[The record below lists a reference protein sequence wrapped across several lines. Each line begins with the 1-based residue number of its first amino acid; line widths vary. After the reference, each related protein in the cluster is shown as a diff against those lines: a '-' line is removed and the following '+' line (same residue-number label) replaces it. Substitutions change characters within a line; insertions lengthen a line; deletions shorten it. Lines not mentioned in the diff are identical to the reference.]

1 MIKKKSKIYIAGHNG
16 MVGSAI
22 LSKLKEKGYKN
33 LLTIDRAN
41 LDLINQQKTFNF
53 LKKNKP
59 DLVILA
65 AARVGGIISN
75 SKNKDRFL
83 YENLQIQNNMI
94 HGSYLAGVKNLFFLG
109 SSCIYP
115 KYCKQPMKEKYLL
128 SGPLEETNDAY
139 SIAKIAGIKMCEN
152 YNKFLKLNYKSFMP
166 PNMYGPKDNYD
177 LKNSHFY
184 PALLRK
190 IYTAKIKKKKL
201 LEVWGS
207 GKAKRELMFVE
218 DFADAIIFFM
228 NKKIKEPFINIGTGK
243 DHTIL
248 WYVNFL
254 MKKLN
259 VKLKIQHDKSKPDGM
274 PKKCLDIRLAKKY
287 GWKPKNDYNRSFD
300 ITFKDFLNQ
309 SNNIFNKRYKKS
321 YIF

>member
-1 MIKKKSKIYIAGHNG
+1 MIKKNSKIYIAGHNG

-22 LSKLKEKGYKN
+22 KRKLLEKGYKN
-33 LLTIDRAN
+33 LLTINREKLN
-41 LDLINQQKTFNF
+41 LIDQQKTFNF

-65 AARVGGIISN
+65 AAKVGGIISN
-75 SKNKDRFL
+75 STNKDKFL

-115 KYCKQPMKEKYLL
+115 KHCKQPMKEKYLL
-128 SGPLEETNDAY
+128 TGPLEESNDAY
-139 SIAKIAGIKMCEN
+139 SIAKIAGLKMCEN

-177 LKNSHFY
+177 LNSSHFY
-184 PALLRK
+184 PALLKK
-190 IYTAKIKKKKL
+190 IYIAKIKKKKFL
-201 LEVWGS
+201 KIWGS
-207 GKAKRELMFVE
+207 GKARRELMFVD
-218 DFADAIIFFM
+218 DFAETIVFFM
-228 NKKIKEPFINIGTGK
+228 SKKIKEPFLNIGIGK
-243 DHTIL
+243 DYTID
-248 WYVNFL
+248 WYAKFL

-259 VKLKIQHDKSKPDGM
+259 VQLKIYHDTSKPDGM
-274 PKKCLDIRLAKKY
+274 PKKCLDIKLAKKY
-287 GWKPKNDYNRSFD
+287 GWKPNNDFNKSFN
-300 ITFKDFLNQ
+300 ITFKDFLIQNK
-309 SNNIFNKRYKKS
+309 NLFNKRFKKS

>member
-1 MIKKKSKIYIAGHNG
+1 MIKKNAKIYIAGHNG
-16 MVGSAI
+16 MVGSAVTR
-22 LSKLKEKGYKN
+22 KLKEKGYKK
-33 LLTIDRAN
+33 LLTIDRKK

-75 SKNKDRFL
+75 SINKDKFL
-83 YENLQIQNNMI
+83 YENLQIQNNII

-115 KYCKQPMKEKYLL
+115 KHCKQPMKEKYLL
-128 SGPLEETNDAY
+128 SGPLEESNDAY
-139 SIAKIAGIKMCEN
+139 SIAKIAGLKMCEN

-177 LKNSHFY
+177 LNNSHFY

-190 IYTAKIKKKKL
+190 IFTAKIKKRNT

-218 DFADAIIFFM
+218 DFADSIVFFIG
-228 NKKIKEPFINIGTGK
+228 KKIKEPYINIGTGK
-243 DHTIL
+243 DYTIN
-248 WYVNFL
+248 WYANFI

-259 VKLKIQHDKSKPDGM
+259 IKLKIRYDKSKPDGM
-274 PKKCLDIRLAKKY
+274 PRKCLDIKLAKKY
-287 GWKPKNDYNRSFD
+287 GWKPNNDFNKSFK

-309 SNNIFNKRYKKS
+309 TKNIFNKKLKKN

>member
-1 MIKKKSKIYIAGHNG
+1 MIKKNSKIYIAGHNG

-22 LSKLKEKGYKN
+22 KRKLLEKGYKN
-33 LLTIDRAN
+33 LLTINREKLN
-41 LDLINQQKTFNF
+41 LIDQQKTFNF

-65 AARVGGIISN
+65 AAKVGGIISN
-75 SKNKDRFL
+75 STNKDKFL

-115 KYCKQPMKEKYLL
+115 KHCKQPMKEKYLL
-128 SGPLEETNDAY
+128 TGPLEESNDAY
-139 SIAKIAGIKMCEN
+139 SIAKIAGLKMCEN

-177 LKNSHFY
+177 LNSSHFY
-184 PALLRK
+184 PALLKK
-190 IYTAKIKKKKL
+190 IYIAKIKKKKFL
-201 LEVWGS
+201 KIWGS
-207 GKAKRELMFVE
+207 GKARRELMFVD
-218 DFADAIIFFM
+218 DFAEAIVFFM
-228 NKKIKEPFINIGTGK
+228 SKKIKEPFLNIGIGK
-243 DHTIL
+243 DYTID
-248 WYVNFL
+248 WYAKFL

-259 VKLKIQHDKSKPDGM
+259 VQLKIYHDTSKPDGM
-274 PKKCLDIRLAKKY
+274 PKKCLDIKLAKKY
-287 GWKPKNDYNRSFD
+287 GWKPNNDFNKSFN
-300 ITFKDFLNQ
+300 ITFKDFLIQNK
-309 SNNIFNKRYKKS
+309 NLFNKRFKKS

>member
-1 MIKKKSKIYIAGHNG
+1 MIKKNSKIYIAGHNG
-16 MVGSAI
+16 MVGSAVTR
-22 LSKLKEKGYKN
+22 KLKEKGYKN
-33 LLTIDRAN
+33 LLTIDRKK

-75 SKNKDRFL
+75 SINKDKFL
-83 YENLQIQNNMI
+83 YENLQIQNNII

-115 KYCKQPMKEKYLL
+115 KHCKQPMKEKYLL
-128 SGPLEETNDAY
+128 SGPLEESNDAY
-139 SIAKIAGIKMCEN
+139 SIAKIAGLKMCEN

-184 PALLRK
+184 PALLSK
-190 IYTAKIKKKKL
+190 IYNAKIKKKSF

-207 GKAKRELMFVE
+207 GKARRELMFVE
-218 DFADAIIFFM
+218 DFAKAIIFFM
-228 NKKIKEPFINIGTGK
+228 NKKIKEPFINIGIGK
-243 DHTIL
+243 DHTIN
-248 WYVNFL
+248 WYANFI

-259 VKLKIQHDKSKPDGM
+259 VRLKIRYDKSKPDGM
-274 PKKCLDIRLAKKY
+274 PKKCLDIKSAKKY
-287 GWKPKNDYNRSFD
+287 GWKPGNDFNKSFD
-300 ITFKDFLNQ
+300 ITFNDFLKQ
-309 SNNIFNKRYKKS
+309 NNKKFKKNHIF
-321 YIF
+321 